1 MKRFLW
7 LLLTAFVIISCRKYK
22 EDPVTVILKKPE
34 SRLLGSWE
42 CESVYVNGKDETSW
56 LNDTVGIWQFQYRE
70 NVGFSRVLFMESIKS
85 SNPFF
90 EYTFIDKH
98 KKLVLRMDGYSNF
111 KQEGRYGKLWFFA
124 ETIWEIKALNKK
136 HLKIKYTSSLN
147 NQTYEISFKRLG

>member
-1 MKRFLW
+1 MKRFLL

-22 EDPVTVILKKPE
+22 EDPVTVIVKKPE
-34 SRLLGSWE
+34 SRILGSWA
-42 CESVYVNGKDETSW
+42 CESIYINGNDETYW
-56 LNDTVGIWQFQYRE
+56 LKDSVGIWEFQFRE
-70 NVGFSRVLFMESIKS
+70 NVGFSHVLFMQSIKS

-90 EYTFIDKH
+90 GYTFIDKH
-98 KKLVLRMDGYSNF
+98 KKLVLQGDYSIL

-136 HLKIKYTSSLN
+136 NLKIKYTSSLN